1 MAVRQLNRL
10 AAVSLKRLGPGLHPD
25 GLGLYLQVG
34 DSGSRSWIYRYNGR
48 YMGLGALHTVTL
60 AEAREKARKYRHQRL
75 DGIDP
80 IELRKVE
87 RAEQRLA
94 AAKTMTFRACAE
106 AYIKAHKASWR
117 NARHALQ
124 WPSSLSAY
132 VYPVFGDLPVQ
143 SIDVGL
149 VMKVVEPLWAAKAET
164 ASRVR
169 GRIEAVLDWATA
181 REYRDREN
189 PARWK
194 GHLEN
199 LLPKK
204 SKVRTVEHHAALPY
218 VEIAAFMT
226 ELREQEGMAARALE
240 FAILTAARRSEV
252 LGARWLEI
260 DLQARLWII
269 PATRMKS
276 GREHRVPLSARAASI
291 LEALALGRR
300 GEFVFHGATSR
311 RPIGNMSML
320 RLLTRMGRA
329 DLTAHGFRSTFSDW
343 CSECT
348 HFPAEVREMA
358 LAHAVSDKVEAAYRR
373 GDLFQKRREL
383 MDAWGRHCAGASI

>member
-1 MAVRQLNRL
+1 
-10 AAVSLKRLGPGLHPD
+10 
-25 GLGLYLQVG
+25 
-34 DSGSRSWIYRYNGR
+34 
-48 YMGLGALHTVTL
+48 MGLGALHTVTL